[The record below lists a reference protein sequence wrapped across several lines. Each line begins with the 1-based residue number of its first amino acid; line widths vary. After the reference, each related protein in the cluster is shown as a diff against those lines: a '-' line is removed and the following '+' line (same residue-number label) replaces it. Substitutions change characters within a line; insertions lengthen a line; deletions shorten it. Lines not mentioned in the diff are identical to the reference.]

1 MGSTSV
7 GAMIVVGLYVLATAP
22 LLFLVVRVHALKS
35 DYTRLFM
42 AALLLQL
49 IPVGLIFF
57 PFGFVGV
64 ILLGASLVEAHR
76 RHVRLKRMGIHN
88 PEVAARWRFAYV
100 CHLWA
105 IGFSLEQK
113 GVAYLFLDVVNH
125 HGFGFLWRALLPA
138 SVCLWLILG
147 GLIVR
152 EWLTGRALPADLTP

>member
-7 GAMIVVGLYVLATAP
+7 GGMIVVGLYVLATAP

-35 DYTRLFM
+35 DYTRLFL

-57 PFGFVGV
+57 PFGFIGV
-64 ILLGASLVEAHR
+64 ILLGVSLVEAYR
-76 RHVRLKRMGIHN
+76 RHARLKRMGIHN
-88 PEVAARWRFAYV
+88 PEVAARWRFEYV

-105 IGFSLEQK
+105 IGFALEQK

-125 HGFGFLWRALLPA
+125 HGFRFLWSALLPA
-138 SVCLWLILG
+138 SVGLWLILG
-147 GLIVR
+147 GLIAR
-152 EWLTGRALPADLTP
+152 EWLAGRAVPADPA